1 MATRLDTYHK
11 VIDLLTE
18 AKQQKISLQKVC
30 INNSLSSN
38 YLYQAVRNIKLQHDI
53 ENALYQEVV
62 QLYDD
67 VVNRRW
73 DTDRRNIEDIF
84 SDTVIK
90 STTEF
95 KEEYTDELPDLDL
108 KAEIKRLLS
117 EYNGEELKEKIEKL
131 ID

>member
-38 YLYQAVRNIKLQHDI
+38 YLYRAVRNIKLQHDI

-67 VVNRRW
+67 VVNKRW

>member
-1 MATRLDTYHK
+1 MATRLDTYRK

-67 VVNRRW
+67 VVNKRW

-108 KAEIKRLLS
+108 KTEIKRLLA
-117 EYNGEELKEKIEKL
+117 EYNGEEFKEKIEKL

>member
-67 VVNRRW
+67 VVNKRW

-108 KAEIKRLLS
+108 KTEIKRLLA
-117 EYNGEELKEKIEKL
+117 EYNGEEFKEKIEKL
-131 ID
+131 VD

>member
-18 AKQQKISLQKVC
+18 AKQQRISLQKVC

-67 VVNRRW
+67 VVNKRW

-108 KAEIKRLLS
+108 KTEIKRLLA
-117 EYNGEELKEKIEKL
+117 EYNGEEFKEKIEKL

>member
-38 YLYQAVRNIKLQHDI
+38 YLYQAARNIKLQHDI

-67 VVNRRW
+67 VVNKRW

>member
-38 YLYQAVRNIKLQHDI
+38 YLYQAVRNVKLQHDI

-67 VVNRRW
+67 VVNKRW

-108 KAEIKRLLS
+108 KAEMKRLLS

>member
-67 VVNRRW
+67 VVNKRW

-108 KAEIKRLLS
+108 K
-117 EYNGEELKEKIEKL
+117 LK
-131 ID
+131 

>member
-53 ENALYQEVV
+53 ENVLYQEVV

-67 VVNRRW
+67 VVNKRW

>member
-67 VVNRRW
+67 VVNKRW

-108 KAEIKRLLS
+108 KAEIKRLLL